1 MIWSMEGRKTGTEEK
16 SMERRFLQSA
26 TKNKMRMRVLAQQRS
41 QSGLFHK
48 HFENSTD
55 IPNQIFS
62 NYTISAYTN

>member
-1 MIWSMEGRKTGTEEK
+1 
-16 SMERRFLQSA
+16 MERRFLQSA